1 MKTKSMLYRAM
12 GAVVAAVMAMFTLG
26 TTMLTLGATMLT
38 LGGCAWTAAD
48 KGLHK
53 GVSDKG
59 LYKGVSGKGEHKV
72 VSPDREIAVGFS
84 IGEDG
89 RAHYA
94 VNAYGQEVIGRS
106 ALGLEAE
113 EAELTDGFAVKKV
126 RRNKVDEEWTQ
137 PWGENKQ
144 MRDRHNEMA
153 VHMENSQGV
162 KLTLRFRAFDD
173 GVGYRYE
180 YDASA
185 LTDSLTIIGDNTYFN
200 FAQDG
205 TSWSIA
211 SYFSG
216 YELPYREQKIS
227 ETENA
232 NTPFTFKMGEV
243 YGSIHE
249 AALYDFPEM
258 NIYRQDSLSF
268 KSELAPRPEG
278 TLARTGAKFN
288 TAWRTIQIAKDA
300 VGLINSSLILNLNE
314 PCAIED
320 VSWIKPQKY
329 VGVWWGMHLG
339 TQVWTMGPRHGA
351 TTENALK
358 HIDFAAENNIGGVL
372 FEGWNQGWENWGGSQ
387 HFNYCEPYADFD
399 LEMLAKYAEEKGVSL
414 WMHNETGGSIF
425 EYEAAMEDA
434 FAKYQSLGIHY
445 IKTGYA
451 GGMPDG
457 IRHHSQRGV
466 QHYQKVVEKAA
477 EYQIAID
484 AHEPIKETGIR
495 RTWPNMMTREGARG
509 MEWNAWSDGNSSEH
523 LCTIPYTRLLSGPMD
538 YTPGVFDIYY
548 ERACAT
554 PGREAWNG
562 DNSKTYIKTTLARQV
577 ANWVILYS
585 PLQMAC
591 DLIENYEGHPA
602 FQFFRDYDP
611 DCDWSE
617 ALDGEIGDYIVIAR
631 RAGERFFLGAGTNS
645 DARSLSLSLDFLKPG
660 TTYEATIYA
669 DDLDAPVITQPD
681 GTQAPDKRCYRIEKR
696 KVTASDTID
705 ITMAAHGGTAIS
717 FIPE

>member
-1 MKTKSMLYRAM
+1 MKFNRILSICAGL
-12 GAVVAAVMAMFTLG
+12 LC
-26 TTMLTLGATMLT
+26 LGACSSNMEV
-38 LGGCAWTAAD
+38 
-48 KGLHK
+48 K
-53 GVSDKG
+53 
-59 LYKGVSGKGEHKV
+59 
-72 VSPDREIAVGFS
+72 SPDGEISVKVEVDEKGS
-84 IGEDG
+84 VQY
-89 RAHYA
+89 H
-94 VNAYGQEVIGRS
+94 VQAYGQDVIGLS
-106 ALGLEAE
+106 ALGMEAE
-113 EAELTDGFAVKKV
+113 EANLHEGFAVNDV
-126 RRNKVDEEWTQ
+126 ERAQMDHEWTQ

-153 VHMENSQGV
+153 VHMQNPEGV
-162 KLTLRFRAFDD
+162 NLTLRVRVFDD
-173 GVGYRYE
+173 GLGYRYE

-185 LTDSLTIIGDNTYFN
+185 VGGGLDSLTIIGDRTHFN

-205 TSWSIA
+205 TSWTIG

-216 YELPYREQKIS
+216 YELPYREQAIS
-227 ETENA
+227 ATENA
-232 NTPFTFKMGEV
+232 NTPFTFQMGEV

-258 NIYRQDSLSF
+258 NIYRQDSLLF
-268 KSELAPRPEG
+268 KSELAPRPDS
-278 TLARTGAKFN
+278 TLARVGSKF
-288 TAWRTIQIAKDA
+288 TTPWRTLQIARNA

-314 PCAIED
+314 PCAIDD

-351 TTENALK
+351 TTENALR
-358 HIDFAAENNIGGVL
+358 HIDFAAENNIQGVL

-387 HFNYCEPYADFD
+387 HFDYCEPYADFD
-399 LEMLAKYAEEKGVSL
+399 LGRIAAYAAEKGVSL

-445 IKTGYA
+445 LKTGYA
-451 GGMPDG
+451 GGMPNG

-477 EYQIAID
+477 EYKIATD

-495 RTWPNMMTREGARG
+495 RTWPNMMTRGGARG
-509 MEWNAWSDGNSSEH
+509 MEWNAGSEGNSSEH
-523 LCTIPYTRLLSGPMD
+523 LCVLPFTRLLSGPMD

-548 ERACAT
+548 KTACAT
-554 PGREAWNG
+554 SGRAAWNG
-562 DNSKTYIKTTLARQV
+562 DNSKTFIKTTLARQI
-577 ANWVILYS
+577 ANWVLIYS

-602 FQFFRDYDP
+602 FQFFRNYDA

-617 ALDGEIGDYIVIAR
+617 ALAGEIGDYIVIAR
-631 RAGERFFLGAGTNS
+631 RAGENFFLGAGTNNE
-645 DARSLSLSLDFLKPG
+645 ARTVNVPLNFLKEG
-660 TTYEATIYA
+660 VTYEATIYA
-669 DDLDAPVITQPD
+669 DDPAAPIITQPD
-681 GTQAPDKRCYRIEKR
+681 GTQAPDKTCYKIEKR
-696 KVTASDTID
+696 IVTCDDTLEIS
-705 ITMAAHGGTAIS
+705 MAADGGQAIS
-717 FIPE
+717 FVPVQ

>member
-1 MKTKSMLYRAM
+1 MKFNRLLSFFM
-12 GAVVAAVMAMFTLG
+12 GLS
-26 TTMLTLGATMLT
+26 L
-38 LGGCAWTAAD
+38 CAC
-48 KGLHK
+48 
-53 GVSDKG
+53 
-59 LYKGVSGKGEHKV
+59 SGNMQIK
-72 VSPDREIAVGFS
+72 SPDGEISVKVEIKENG
-84 IGEDG
+84 ITQ
-89 RAHYA
+89 YQ
-94 VNAYGQEVIGRS
+94 VNAYGQDILDTSE
-106 ALGLEAE
+106 LGLIAQETN
-113 EAELTDGFAVKKV
+113 LHNGFKVRKV
-126 RRNKVDEEWTQ
+126 RRDKVDQKWSQ

-144 MRDRHNEMA
+144 MHDKHHEMA
-153 VHMENSQGV
+153 VEMKNAEGV
-162 KLTLRFRAFDD
+162 ELTLRFRAFDD
-173 GVGYRYE
+173 GIGYRYE
-180 YDASA
+180 YDATASG
-185 LTDSLTIIGDNTYFN
+185 LDSLTIIGDRTYFN

-205 TSWSIA
+205 TCWSIG

-216 YELPYREQKIS
+216 YELPYREQAIS
-227 ETENA
+227 ATENA
-232 NTPFTFKMGEV
+232 NTPFTFQMGDV

-258 NIYRQDSLSF
+258 NIYRQDSLLF
-268 KSELAPRPEG
+268 KSELAPRPDG
-278 TLARTGAKFN
+278 TLARVSARFT
-288 TAWRTIQIAKDA
+288 TPWRTLQIARNA

-314 PCAIED
+314 PCALDD
-320 VSWIKPQKY
+320 VSWIRPQKY

-351 TTENALK
+351 TTENALR
-358 HIDFAAENNIGGVL
+358 HIDFAAENNIQGVL

-387 HFNYCEPYADFD
+387 HFDYCEPYADFD
-399 LEMLAKYAEEKGVSL
+399 LERIVAYAAEKGVSL

-445 IKTGYA
+445 LKTGYA

-477 EYQIAID
+477 EYKIAID

-509 MEWNAWSDGNSSEH
+509 MEWNAWSEGNSSGH
-523 LCTIPYTRLLSGPMD
+523 LCVLPFTRLLSGPMD

-548 ERACAT
+548 NTACAT
-554 PGREAWNG
+554 PGRAAWNG
-562 DNSKTYIKTTLARQV
+562 DNSKTFIKTTLARQI
-577 ANWVILYS
+577 ANWVLIYS

-602 FQFFRDYDP
+602 FQFFRDYDA

-617 ALDGEIGDYIVIAR
+617 ALAGEIGDYIVIAR
-631 RAGERFFLGAGTNS
+631 RAGEKFFLGAGTNNEPRTVTV
-645 DARSLSLSLDFLKPG
+645 ALDFLKPG
-660 TTYEATIYA
+660 TSYEATIYA

-681 GTQAPDKRCYRIEKR
+681 GTKAPDKTFYRIEKR
-696 KVTASDTID
+696 IVTCDDTLEIS
-705 ITMAAHGGTAIS
+705 MAADGGQAIS
-717 FIPE
+717 FIPVQ